1 MTKAELTLVRS
12 LEAAVAELRERAEQA
27 DRAWEAECARADRAE
42 QRVEARAVQAAPAAE
57 AESVRSDA
65 LRDHLDVLQAELDQA
80 RRDAQAVRRGE

>member
-1 MTKAELTLVRS
+1 LTDKRFGGVSENLS
-12 LEAAVAELRERAEQA
+12 T
-27 DRAWEAECARADRAE
+27 
-42 QRVEARAVQAAPAAE
+42 RVSVAVQAALAAE